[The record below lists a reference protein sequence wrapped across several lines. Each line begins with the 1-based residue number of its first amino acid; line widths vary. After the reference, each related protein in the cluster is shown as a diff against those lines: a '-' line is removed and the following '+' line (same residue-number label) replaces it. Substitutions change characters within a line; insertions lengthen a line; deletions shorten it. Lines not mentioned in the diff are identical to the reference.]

1 MARRIIISLVALAAI
16 VTLTTA
22 TTMALHSVRGTVVP
36 NIKYID
42 LIAVVLSALSVM
54 ITVLGIFLAALAIIG
69 WATFETKL
77 RDSSLNYFTSQL
89 GEGGALRKE
98 LEALLVDISLKGVQG
113 QSGNADAEA
122 GPEKPYND

>member
-1 MARRIIISLVALAAI
+1 MARRIIISLAALAAVVALTI
-16 VTLTTA
+16 VTTI
-22 TTMALHSVRGTVVP
+22 ALHGVRGTVIPDV
-36 NIKYID
+36 KYID

-113 QSGNADAEA
+113 QSGNADPET

>member
-1 MARRIIISLVALAAI
+1 
-16 VTLTTA
+16 
-22 TTMALHSVRGTVVP
+22 MALHSVRGTVVP